1 MAFNNTVKDFRDKF
15 KGTRS
20 NRFIITPGNPPT
32 GIILP
37 TSSTVPVVNDFK
49 LYAKATSYPGSAIGM
64 IPVSYQGRV
73 VKYSGERQFAEW
85 SIQVYDSSASVA
97 SGVNLR
103 NYFENWITLGDDPLT
118 HNQQYNIASTTPWQ
132 VTFDDIINSG
142 PAVPGGAGGGVS
154 PTYNKTLFL
163 FNCWPIDISAI
174 DLNYEAADSF
184 SEFTLTLA
192 YDFHKIDASPTS

>member
-1 MAFNNTVKDFRDKF
+1 MANTVQDFRDKF

-32 GIILP
+32 GIDSTGPIP
-37 TSSTVPVVNDFK
+37 TVGHFK
-49 LYAKATSYPGSAIGM
+49 LYAKATSFPGSAIGM

-85 SIQVYDSSASVA
+85 SIQVYDSSSV
-97 SGVNLR
+97 SDVNLR
-103 NYFENWITLGDDPLT
+103 KYFENWITLGDHPRT
-118 HNQQYNIASTTPWQ
+118 HKQQYNIASRTPWQ
-132 VTFDDIINSG
+132 VAFDDITG
-142 PAVPGGAGGGVS
+142 TAGGGD
-154 PTYNKTLFL
+154 PAATYKKTLFL

-184 SEFTLTLA
+184 AEFTLTLA
-192 YDFHKIDASPTS
+192 YDFHKKTDSTGD

>member
-1 MAFNNTVKDFRDKF
+1 MANTVQDFRNNF

-32 GIILP
+32 GIVSTGLIP
-37 TSSTVPVVNDFK
+37 TVEHFK
-49 LYAKATSYPGSAIGM
+49 LYAKATSFPGSAIGM

-85 SIQVYDSSASVA
+85 SIQVYDSSVA

-103 NYFENWITLGDDPLT
+103 KYFENWITLGDHPLT
-118 HNQQYNIASTTPWQ
+118 HKQQYNIASTTPWQ
-132 VTFDDIINSG
+132 VAFDDIAANTS
-142 PAVPGGAGGGVS
+142 GGAD
-154 PTYNKTLFL
+154 PAATTYKKTHFL

-184 SEFTLTLA
+184 AEFTLTLA
-192 YDFHKIDASPTS
+192 YDFHKIDAITTT

>member
-1 MAFNNTVKDFRDKF
+1 MANNTVQDFRDNF

-32 GIILP
+32 GIDLP
-37 TSSTVPVVNDFK
+37 SGGKPDVDDFK

-85 SIQVYDSSASVA
+85 SIQVYDSSVA
-97 SGVNLR
+97 SGINLR
-103 NYFENWITLGDDPLT
+103 KYFENWITLGDHPLT
-118 HNQQYNIASTTPWQ
+118 HKQQYNIASTTPWR
-132 VTFDDIINSG
+132 VAFDDIATNTS
-142 PAVPGGAGGGVS
+142 GGADPAATG
-154 PTYNKTLFL
+154 YKKTLFL
-163 FNCWPIDISAI
+163 HNCWPIDISAI

-192 YDFHKIDASPTS
+192 YDFHQKSSSV

>member
-1 MAFNNTVKDFRDKF
+1 MTNTVQDFRNNF

-32 GIILP
+32 GID
-37 TSSTVPVVNDFK
+37 PVTGGKPEVDDFK

-85 SIQVYDSSASVA
+85 SIQVYDSSVA
-97 SGVNLR
+97 SGINLR
-103 NYFENWITLGDDPLT
+103 KYFENWITLGDHPLT
-118 HNQQYNIASTTPWQ
+118 HKQQYNIASQTPWQ
-132 VTFDDIINSG
+132 VAFDDIIAS
-142 PAVPGGAGGGVS
+142 GAGGGVT
-154 PTYNKTLFL
+154 PTYKKTLFL
-163 FNCWPIDISAI
+163 HNCWPIDISAI

-184 SEFTLTLA
+184 AEFTLTLA
-192 YDFHKIDASPTS
+192 YDFHKKTDSITD